1 MAHPRFLA
9 DMNISPKTVEALQK
23 QGYDIIRVS
32 QVLPANASDRKIL
45 EFARQED
52 RFVITQDL
60 DFSAL
65 LALGGHNRPSLIT
78 LRLSA
83 SDPEMITERL
93 LDILPQIKQ
102 VLREGCAVTVEDLT
116 TRIRRL
122 PIK

>member
-52 RFVITQDL
+52 RSVITHDL

-65 LALGGHNRPSLIT
+65 LALGGHSRPSLIT

-83 SDPEMITERL
+83 SDPEMVTERL
-93 LDILPQIKQ
+93 LYILPQIEQ
-102 VLREGCAVTVEDLT
+102 ILREGCAATIEDFT
-116 TRIRRL
+116 IRIRRL
-122 PIK
+122 PIE